1 LRFAWTNVAN
11 RWAAGFCKKLSV
23 WQYSID
29 SLRFECDFRRPST
42 LTQGYLFV
50 KHRSV
55 FSEMHPYHIILS
67 RSLRRSWAAMPVS
80 ERPPNWLATYKQ
92 QPELLSAGFAD
103 LTTFDEIL
111 ASIPVTPVFPR
122 DFDNAQSSNSL
133 EKRMLHFIT
142 ALLFAASGCIDPGRG
157 RAHRCVSGGQVGQR
171 LASRQRIRHLHR
183 VALNA
188 QVRDPAPH
196 YQQAIRSS
204 LDT

>member
-1 LRFAWTNVAN
+1 MATFDLTDPSGALPSSLVPDSSLLLALRKDDDNPQAG
-11 RWAAGFCKKLSV
+11 AAYRFIERIGQEIAERKIIV
-23 WQYSID
+23 WLLAPVLQ
-29 SLRFECDFRRPST
+29 EC
-42 LTQGYLFV
+42 
-50 KHRSV
+50 
-55 FSEMHPYHIILS
+55 YHIILS

-142 ALLFAASGCIDPGRG
+142 AYYLLPQDALILAEAERIG
-157 RAHRCVSGGQVGQR
+157 VSAVATLDSDWR
-171 LASRQRIRHLHR
+171 R
-183 VALNA
+183 VKEFDIYTVL
-188 QVRDPAPH
+188 P
-196 YQQAIRSS
+196 
-204 LDT
+204 